1 MLEAQRCARRGAQV
15 YVSAGKLRVLQ
26 ALGLPQEYTQLL
38 TADDKVPRQS
48 GRGRMAVHDSMGVG
62 QCVMCAARVPAKRG
76 ACQGTWHMS
85 YLA

>member
-1 MLEAQRCARRGAQV
+1 MYAWGNQV

-48 GRGRMAVHDSMGVG
+48 GTGRMN
-62 QCVMCAARVPAKRG
+62 C
-76 ACQGTWHMS
+76 T
-85 YLA
+85 